1 MKISEIKELSTPD
14 LLERI
19 DTEKTMLVRLKLNHA
34 ISPLD
39 NPQKIK
45 EARITIARLM
55 TELRSRELSIR
66 NQIANISNGK
76 EFQKRTYR
84 CCCQQ

>member
-1 MKISEIKELSTPD
+1 MKISEIRELSTPD

-19 DTEKTMLVRLKLNHA
+19 DTEKTMIVRLKLNHA

-45 EARITIARLM
+45 EARLTIARLM
-55 TELRSRELSIR
+55 TELRNRESIKKT
-66 NQIANISNGK
+66 NS
-76 EFQKRTYR
+76 
-84 CCCQQ
+84 

>member
-1 MKISEIKELSTPD
+1 MKISEIKELSTSD
-14 LLERI
+14 LQERL

-45 EARITIARLM
+45 QARKSIARLT
-55 TELRSRELSIR
+55 TELRSR
-66 NQIANISNGK
+66 QIS
-76 EFQKRTYR
+76 QKNNS
-84 CCCQQ
+84 

>member
-1 MKISEIKELSTPD
+1 MKISEIRELSTPD

-19 DTEKTMLVRLKLNHA
+19 DTEKTMIVRLKLNHA

-45 EARITIARLM
+45 EARLTIARLM
-55 TELRSRELSIR
+55 TELRSRELSKK
-66 NQIANISNGK
+66 SNS
-76 EFQKRTYR
+76 
-84 CCCQQ
+84 

>member
-1 MKISEIKELSTPD
+1 MKISEIKELSTSD
-14 LLERI
+14 LQERL

-45 EARITIARLM
+45 LARNTIARLM
-55 TELRSRELSIR
+55 TELRSR
-66 NQIANISNGK
+66 QIS
-76 EFQKRTYR
+76 QKI
-84 CCCQQ
+84 

>member
-1 MKISEIKELSTPD
+1 MKTSEIKELSTPD

-39 NPQKIK
+39 NPRKIN
-45 EARITIARLM
+45 EARLTIARLM
-55 TELRSRELSIR
+55 TELRTRELS
-66 NQIANISNGK
+66 K
-76 EFQKRTYR
+76 EPKS
-84 CCCQQ
+84 